1 MVRLSPLSLAD
12 IELLR
17 CWRNRDDIV
26 RYMEYQKQITA
37 QEQLDWF
44 ERLDSKIEHYFI
56 IKWQEQSVGMAHV
69 NKVDED
75 SQSAQV
81 GLFMGEPEFAGTGI
95 ALKAS
100 LSLLEFAFGSLG
112 LKKVWAKVHQS
123 NHVAYEYNGQL
134 GFELYEQA
142 GDFQFMELTRLKFAK
157 VQQRLLDL
165 SQAIG

>member
-1 MVRLSPLSLAD
+1 MIRLSPLSLAD

-17 CWRNRDDIV
+17 RWRNREDIV
-26 RYMEYQKQITA
+26 RYMEFQKHITA

-44 ERLDSKIEHYFI
+44 ERLDGNSEHYFI
-56 IKWQEQSVGMAHV
+56 IKWQDLSVGMAHV
-69 NKVDED
+69 NQVNKA

-100 LSLLEFAFGSLG
+100 LSLLEFAFGSLD
-112 LKKVWAKVHQS
+112 LQKVWAKVHQS
-123 NHVAYEYNGQL
+123 NQVAYEYNGQL
-134 GFELYEQA
+134 GFECYEQA
-142 GDFQFMELTRLKFAK
+142 GDFRFMELTRMKFDK
-157 VQQRLLDL
+157 VRHRLLDL

>member
-1 MVRLSPLSLAD
+1 VVRLSPLSIED

-17 CWRNRDDIV
+17 HWRNREDIV
-26 RYMEYQKQITA
+26 RYMEFQKHITA
-37 QEQLDWF
+37 QEQRDWF
-44 ERLDSKIEHYFI
+44 EHLDSQRDHYFI

-69 NKVDED
+69 NMVDET

-81 GLFMGEPEFAGTGI
+81 GLFMGEPAFSGTGI

-100 LSLLEFAFGSLG
+100 LSLLEFAFESLG
-112 LKKVWAKVHQS
+112 LMKVWAKVHQS
-123 NHVAYEYNGQL
+123 NRVAFEYNKQL
-134 GFELYEQA
+134 GFECYEQV
-142 GDFQFMELTRLKFAK
+142 GDFQFMELTLMKFES